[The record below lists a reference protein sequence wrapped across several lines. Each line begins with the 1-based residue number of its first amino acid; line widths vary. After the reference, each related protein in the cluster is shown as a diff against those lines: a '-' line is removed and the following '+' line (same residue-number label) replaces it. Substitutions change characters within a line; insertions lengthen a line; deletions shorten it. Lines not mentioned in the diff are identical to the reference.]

1 LTRRGE
7 KNARM
12 LNMYSTV
19 AALDAKEAITA
30 VFDKRP
36 DFMNSKATA

>member
-1 LTRRGE
+1 M
-7 KNARM
+7 M

-30 VFDKRP
+30 VFDKRRP
-36 DFMNSKATA
+36 DFINSKAKA